1 MKRAGGLPTEGNES
15 HDLGSQKEMKVMKIV
30 TVQSQSAGE
39 LWAAI
44 LNSTL
49 CKKESPLHS
58 PAGLTSSAGMQL
70 NGKVT
75 RSCIGCA
82 RQDTPVDALTI
93 AALIACVR
101 STNAAVRIP
110 MFPQDIMGY
119 RNSGKHLIQERDVR
133 TLRQPHDNVNCQF
146 PYSTIQAFAAAA
158 HAC

>member
-15 HDLGSQKEMKVMKIV
+15 HDLGSQKE
-30 TVQSQSAGE
+30 
-39 LWAAI
+39 
-44 LNSTL
+44 
-49 CKKESPLHS
+49 SPLHS
-58 PAGLTSSAGMQL
+58 LAGLTSSAGMQL
-70 NGKVT
+70 NGKV
-75 RSCIGCA
+75 A
-82 RQDTPVDALTI
+82 NVDVLTI
-93 AALIACVR
+93 AAVIACVR

>member
-70 NGKVT
+70 NGNC
-75 RSCIGCA
+75 RS
-82 RQDTPVDALTI
+82 DVLTI
-93 AALIACVR
+93 AAVIACVR

-133 TLRQPHDNVNCQF
+133 TLRQPHDSVNCQF